1 MDLQLGGKRALV
13 TGSSSGIGEAIAK
26 SLAAEGAAVV
36 VHGRR
41 QAEANRVASEIAAAG
56 GKAVV
61 AMGDLSSDA
70 GADAV
75 AKVVNDALGG
85 ADILV
90 NNAGAYPQTPWLE
103 STAADWTGVYNQNV
117 GSMVRMI
124 TRLVPGM
131 KQRGWGRVISLASV
145 VATMPFP
152 GGAGL
157 RGHQERQCQ
166 PRSQPGQGVGRHGH
180 YVQRGEPRHD
190 CNAGR
195 RGDAQ
200 GDGPAVRASARR
212 FARAGEVCRAKHG
225 AQPQRAAGTCR
236 RHRVRGRLPGQP
248 AGRLHQRRKPP
259 RGRRNRADSQL
270 APAARSAE
278 APADGAFFL
287 VNSVDFLLGALE
299 GRPRG
304 FGRADTSPPQK
315 VQ

>member
-1 MDLQLGGKRALV
+1 MDLQIGGKRALV

-41 QAEANRVASEIAAAG
+41 QAEANRVAAEIAAAG
-56 GKAVV
+56 GKSVV
-61 AMGDLSSDA
+61 AIGDLSSDA

-152 GGAGL
+152 AGPAYAATKSANANLAVSLAKELAGTGVTSNAVSPGMIVTPGVEEML
-157 RGHQERQCQ
+157 RGMAAEFGL
-166 PRSQPGQGVGRHGH
+166 PPDDLPALEK
-180 YVQRGEPRHD
+180 YAVQNLVP
-190 CNAGR
+190 N
-195 RGDAQ
+195 
-200 GDGPAVRASARR
+200 PSAR
-212 FARAGEVCRAKHG
+212 
-225 AQPQRAAGTCR
+225 
-236 RHRVRGRLPGQP
+236 L
-248 AGRLHQRRKPP
+248 
-259 RGRRNRADSQL
+259 
-270 APAARSAE
+270 
-278 APADGAFFL
+278 
-287 VNSVDFLLGALE
+287 
-299 GRPRG
+299 
-304 FGRADTSPPQK
+304 GRAEDIAFAVTLLASPLAGYINGANLRVDGGTVPT
-315 VQ
+315 VN